1 MSSISPSSDDERLE
15 KPVVER
21 KSVGVQIQEPPFDL
35 HYVRRN
41 VADYA
46 LYLCRGRKSSRE
58 FSNRYEGG
66 LDHDENNTRL
76 VVLDESATM
85 EFDEHVRTFSARTPD
100 EGGPHVRLVLMN
112 RDEGTFLEAKSQALE
127 LFEEYWGI
135 NMDDVALF
143 TSELVSSYHSRM
155 VKVNGDICLDIS
167 YNIRE
172 DILYDQNNISSL
184 DSTLTVNVIP
194 PTDLRVQHEYESLY
208 FRHNIMTGQ
217 TTYILPNASRE
228 YRGLLHTVGRR
239 FSERVSSMHPFSL
252 HAVILFQSLAARSVQ
267 IDDLYRRLLWIE
279 TQIYQGSIF
288 QGTDSEKFIR
298 YIQLSHKL
306 SRNLITLEHRNER
319 DRSHIDKLLDDH
331 KRLRKLIKQSS
342 PNSQHHID
350 INTHEH
356 VRDSLLSLKDLAHDQ
371 DRQIVNA
378 QRKTQL
384 FITLLY
390 NLITGHDSGINLRI
404 ASETAKVAHE
414 AKKDST
420 SMKIIAGVTMFY
432 LPATF
437 VCSLFGTNFVAL
449 NTNTSEPTFIV
460 SKLWWVY
467 IAFAVP
473 LTAATIMGFHIWRRW
488 RRGQVILEGRYEV

>member
-1 MSSISPSSDDERLE
+1 MSSISTSSDDERLE

-21 KSVGVQIQEPPFDL
+21 KSVGVQIQEPPVDA
-35 HYVRRN
+35 HYTRHN
-41 VADYA
+41 VVDYA
-46 LYLCRGRKSSRE
+46 LFLCRGRKNRRRI
-58 FSNRYEGG
+58 SNSDDGR
-66 LDHDENNTRL
+66 DHDKSNTRL
-76 VVLDESATM
+76 VVLDESTTLDFH
-85 EFDEHVRTFSARTPD
+85 EDVRTLSARTPA

-112 RDEGTFLEAKSQALE
+112 RDEGTFLEDKSETLDMLQQ
-127 LFEEYWGI
+127 YWSI
-135 NMDDVALF
+135 DMDDVSLL
-143 TSELVSSYHSRM
+143 TSHLVSSYHSRI
-155 VKVNGDICLDIS
+155 VRVDGDICLDIS

-172 DILYDQNNISSL
+172 DILYLDQNNISSL
-184 DSTLTVNVIP
+184 ESTLSVNVIK

-208 FRHNIMTGQ
+208 FRHNLTTGQ

-228 YRGLLHTVGRR
+228 YRSLLDSVGRK

-288 QGTDSEKFIR
+288 QGTNSEKFIR

-306 SRNLITLEHRNER
+306 SRTLITLEHRNER
-319 DRSHIDKLLDDH
+319 DRSHIEKLLDDH
-331 KRLRKLIKQSS
+331 KRLRRLIKQSS
-342 PNSQHHID
+342 PRPQDHID
-350 INTHEH
+350 MNMHEH

-371 DRQIVNA
+371 DRQIVNS

-488 RRGQVILEGRYEV
+488 RREQVILDDKYEV